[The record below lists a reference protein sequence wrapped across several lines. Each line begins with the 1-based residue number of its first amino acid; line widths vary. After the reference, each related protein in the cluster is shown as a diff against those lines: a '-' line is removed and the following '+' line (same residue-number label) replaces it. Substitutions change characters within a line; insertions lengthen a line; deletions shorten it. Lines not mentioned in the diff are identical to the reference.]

1 MMVLLQLNVK
11 NTTTL
16 KYPNIVITPTVI
28 PHISLHLSQLIL
40 IEYQNKKKLAA
51 LFRTR
56 RVICK
61 FKQLQSRP
69 NAALFSELEVMFVLY
84 LKSIFKNI

>member
-16 KYPNIVITPTVI
+16 KYPNIVRTPTVI

-40 IEYQNKKKLAA
+40 IEYQNNKKKKLAA

-69 NAALFSELEVMFVLY
+69 NATLFSEVLFVFY
-84 LKSIFKNI
+84 LKSIFKKF

>member
-1 MMVLLQLNVK
+1 MKKHHWHVFRHEKLFEKHPQPYYQTRSKVPK
-11 NTTTL
+11 QS
-16 KYPNIVITPTVI
+16 
-28 PHISLHLSQLIL
+28 SLAPS
-40 IEYQNKKKLAA
+40 KK
-51 LFRTR
+51 TR

>member
-16 KYPNIVITPTVI
+16 KYPNIVRTPTVI

-69 NAALFSELEVMFVLY
+69 NATLFSEVLFVFY
-84 LKSIFKNI
+84 LKSIFKKI